1 MNEPELVRLLGAI
14 LALLL
19 ASQLVGAAFQ
29 ALRQPK
35 VVGEILGGLLLGPTV
50 LGAIAPSLHA
60 GLFLASADHRQILG
74 FVFWLG
80 LILLMFCSG
89 LETPTVKSR
98 GEWKSVGWL
107 TAAGTLL
114 PLLAGWALA
123 AGFDFSAYYGPQ
135 ASPISFGLVLALA
148 IAVTSIPV
156 ISKIFLDLGLSGT
169 PFARVVLSAAMI
181 EDIVLWVLL
190 SLALGMAA
198 AAAGSPAALAVGVLV
213 PVAYFAVGLFLGPRL
228 YDAIARKLPLGHF
241 HEGAPAVVVL
251 LAAVLAAAAL
261 SVNPIFGAF
270 LAGRVVAQASTIP
283 EASRQ
288 AIKGFS
294 LAFFV
299 PVYFASVGLKLNL
312 LHHFPLLTFLGL
324 LVVACVVKAASA
336 FAGGLM
342 AGQPRAQSLHLAV
355 AMNARGGPGIVLAT
369 VTWEAGLVNE
379 AFYAILIMLALVTSQ
394 LAGWWLER
402 VLRQA
407 PEELE
412 LAA

>member
-19 ASQLVGAAFQ
+19 ASQVVGAVFQ
-29 ALRQPK
+29 RLRQPR

-50 LGAIAPSLHA
+50 LGALAPALYA
-60 GLFLASADHRQILG
+60 GLFEPTPAHQQILG

-89 LETPTVKSR
+89 LETPTVKS
-98 GEWKSVGWL
+98 GAEWRSVGWL
-107 TAAGTLL
+107 TAAGTIL
-114 PLLAGWALA
+114 PLLAGWGLA
-123 AGFDFSAYYGPQ
+123 VGFDFSPYFGPH
-135 ASPISFGLVLALA
+135 ATPVSFGLVLALA

-156 ISKIFLDLGLSGT
+156 ISKIFLDLGLAGT

-190 SLALGMAA
+190 SLALGMASVA
-198 AAAGSPAALAVGVLV
+198 SGDPAQLALGVAV
-213 PVAYFAVGLFLGPRL
+213 PVAYFAGGLLVGPRL
-228 YDAIARKLPLGHF
+228 YDAIARRLPLAHF

-251 LAAVLAAAAL
+251 LAAVLAAALL

-270 LAGRVVAQASTIP
+270 LAGRIVAQATTIP
-283 EASRQ
+283 DASRQ

-299 PVYFASVGLKLNL
+299 PIYFASVGLKLNL
-312 LHHFPLLTFLGL
+312 LSQFPLLTFLAL
-324 LVVACVVKAASA
+324 LVAACAIKAAAA
-336 FAGGLM
+336 FLGGML
-342 AGQPRAQSLHLAV
+342 AGQQRAQSLHLAV

-369 VTWEAGLVNE
+369 VTLEAGLINE
-379 AFYAILIMLALVTSQ
+379 GFYAVLIMLALVTSQ